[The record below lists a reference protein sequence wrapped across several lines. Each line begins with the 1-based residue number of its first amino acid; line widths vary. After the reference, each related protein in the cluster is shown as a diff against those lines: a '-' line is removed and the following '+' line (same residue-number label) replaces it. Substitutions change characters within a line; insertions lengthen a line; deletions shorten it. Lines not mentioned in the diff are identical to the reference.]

1 MSFEALL
8 EEPGDFI
15 AAVPAMLG
23 IVPERSLVVVVLK
36 NASDRKHDVHA
47 VVRLDLPPVEQ
58 YSQLPQ
64 CILRIC
70 RRSEAVAVL
79 AVIVDDRVSRP
90 NADSDDLSYVDHRRM
105 LGVLRD
111 GLAGYGVAVA
121 GAWGV
126 AGIHVG
132 AHWWNI
138 DSPRCCGLLPDPSVS
153 QVAVQ
158 RVVEGHVFR
167 GTRTELAET
176 VAVDDSLRDQ
186 VSLDLPDLVTDA
198 QRRLVRAVAIN
209 NPDAYSRMALWRVM
223 SVIKQ
228 VADSADVSPHTI
240 AEVAVAL
247 RDIAVR
253 DAMFGVAGG
262 AHARP
267 AERLWGVL
275 TRALPD
281 PDRAEAATLLAFSAY
296 LRGEGVLAAIAL
308 EQALVSDPMHRM
320 ALLLDAAL
328 QAAMPPDRL
337 NQLVRCGV
345 ETAAELRID
354 IGAAATDSG
363 MGVVR

>member
-8 EEPGDFI
+8 EEPGEFI

-36 NASDRKHDVHA
+36 EASDRKHDVHV

-64 CILRIC
+64 CILRVC
-70 RRSEAVAVL
+70 RRSDAVAVL
-79 AVIVDDRVSRP
+79 AVVIDDRVLGSDT
-90 NADSDDLSYVDHRRM
+90 DSDDLSVVEHRRM
-105 LGVLRD
+105 LDVLRD

-126 AGIHVG
+126 SAIRAG

-138 DSPRCCGLLPDPSVS
+138 DSPWCRGLLPDPLVS

-167 GTRTELAET
+167 GTRTELAEM
-176 VAVDDSLRDQ
+176 VAIDDSVRDQ
-186 VSLDLPDLVTDA
+186 VSRDLPDVVTDA
-198 QRRLVRAVAIN
+198 QRRLARAVRIN
-209 NPDAYSRMALWRVM
+209 NPDAYARMALWRVM

-228 VADSADVSPHTI
+228 VADSAEVSPHTM

-262 AHARP
+262 AHAQP
-267 AERLWGVL
+267 AEHLWGVL

-296 LRGEGVLAAIAL
+296 LRGEGVLAGIAL
-308 EQALVSDPMHRM
+308 EQALASDTI
-320 ALLLDAAL
+320 DGE
-328 QAAMPPDRL
+328 RL
-337 NQLVRCGV
+337 PRSPVRCPG
-345 ETAAELRID
+345 TGWLPCSTPRCKRRCRL
-354 IGAAATDSG
+354 IG
-363 MGVVR
+363 